1 MNSCTSKLWQKWA
14 QAWIKEDKLTKK
26 TPQKTHTKLEKE
38 EEREGGEEE
47 GMLVKQDEKSQ
58 TDEGFLHRKWLSRK
72 SERTPRS

>member
-26 TPQKTHTKLEKE
+26 HTQSLWEKE